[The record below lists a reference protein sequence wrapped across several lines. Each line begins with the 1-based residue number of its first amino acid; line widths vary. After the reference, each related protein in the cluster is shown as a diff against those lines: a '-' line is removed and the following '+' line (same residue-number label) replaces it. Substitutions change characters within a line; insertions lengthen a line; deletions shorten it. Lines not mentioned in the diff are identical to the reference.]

1 MAVSDNTK
9 REMYITLLH
18 LVHQKRSTY
27 TELLTLLGRGP
38 GNHLTSNILGGIY
51 RKIKK
56 LENEWNEKIPKINV
70 LVFETDDDNDT
81 EVSSWIVTHVFNG
94 IKPNKEQVHEYACRV
109 KTYSKWDEVLEEF
122 KYWK

>member
-27 TELLTLLGRGP
+27 TELLTLLDRGP
-38 GNHLTSNILGGIY
+38 GHHLANNILGGIY
-51 RKIKK
+51 RKIEK
-56 LENEWNEKIPKINV
+56 LENEWNEVIPKINI

-81 EVSSWIVTHVFNG
+81 EVSSWVVTNVFKG
-94 IKPNKEQVHEYACRV
+94 IKPNKEQVYEYACRV

>member
-27 TELLTLLGRGP
+27 KELLTLLDRGP
-38 GNHLTSNILGGIY
+38 GHHLANNILGGIH
-51 RKIKK
+51 RKIEK
-56 LENEWNEKIPKINV
+56 LENEWDDEIPKINA
-70 LVFETDDDNDT
+70 LVFETDDNDT
-81 EVSSWIVTHVFNG
+81 EVSPWVVTNVFNG
-94 IKPNKEQVHEYACRV
+94 IRPNKEQVHEYACRV
-109 KTYSKWDEVLEEF
+109 KTYGKWNEVLEAF